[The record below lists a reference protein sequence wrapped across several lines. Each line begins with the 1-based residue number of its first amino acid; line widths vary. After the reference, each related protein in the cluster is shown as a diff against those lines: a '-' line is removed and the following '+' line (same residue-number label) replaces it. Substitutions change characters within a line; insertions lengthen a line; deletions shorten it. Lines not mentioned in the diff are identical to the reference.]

1 MKLGLSLTALSVL
14 VIALFLSLNRTP
26 SAPPDKTA
34 QSKSKITL
42 PALPA
47 HFTGKAHAQMDESP
61 SPKSNLFR
69 AYVKDGSFPKLTLE
83 QVEPYLQANHRNAES
98 LIGAFM
104 ATGDR
109 AFVHEAMQK
118 FPNDPKVAY
127 NALYFGNL
135 SPEESRQWAD
145 TFKRVAPDNSMANYA
160 SALDYM
166 KSGQPDLALQ
176 DMTAAGKGTWTDY
189 SSQFMQSSEEAYR
202 AAGYSDVDAK
212 FAAQTQLL
220 LPDLAQLKQL
230 GVQINDLAKTYQQAG
245 NATAA
250 QNALQMDIQ
259 LGQQLSAVDAQPLI
273 TTLVGFA
280 VEKIALAS
288 MDPNAP
294 FGNTGQTVQDQ
305 INQIAQQR
313 QYIKSVT
320 SQANGLVA
328 QMSDDDVFSYFQR
341 RQSSGEI
348 AAMQWALAKYPAQ

>member
-1 MKLGLSLTALSVL
+1 MKLGLPLVALLVL
-14 VIALFLSLNRTP
+14 VIALFLFLNRTP
-26 SAPPDKTA
+26 TAPPYA
-34 QSKSKITL
+34 PPAPESKITL

-47 HFTGKAHAQMDESP
+47 HFSGAAHAPVDEPP
-61 SPKSNLFR
+61 SPKSNVFR
-69 AYVKDGSFPKLTLE
+69 AYVKDDSFPKLTLE

-98 LIGAFM
+98 LLGAFM

-109 AFVHEAMQK
+109 AFVREAMQK

-145 TFKRVAPDNSMANYA
+145 TFKRVAPDNSMAGYA

-189 SSQFMQSSEEAYR
+189 SAQFMQSSEEAYR

-212 FAAQTQLL
+212 FAAGTQLL
-220 LPDLAQLKQL
+220 LPDLGQLKQL

-245 NATAA
+245 NTTAA
-250 QNALQMDIQ
+250 QNALQMDVQ
-259 LGQQLSAVDAQPLI
+259 LGQQLSAIDAQPLI
-273 TTLVGFA
+273 TTLVGYA

-313 QYIKSVT
+313 QFIKSVT
-320 SQANGLVA
+320 SQADGLVA

-341 RQSSGEI
+341 RQASGEI
-348 AAMQWALAKYPAQ
+348 AAMQWALAKYSPQ

>member
-1 MKLGLSLTALSVL
+1 MKLGLPLAALSVL
-14 VIALFLSLNRTP
+14 AIALFIFLNRTP
-26 SAPPDKTA
+26 SASPDKA
-34 QSKSKITL
+34 APPKSEITL

-47 HFTGKAHAQMDESP
+47 HFTGTAHAATDDSSP
-61 SPKSNLFR
+61 LKSNVFR

-98 LIGAFM
+98 LLGAFM

-109 AFVHEAMQK
+109 AFVREAMQK

-135 SPEESRQWAD
+135 SPEETRQWAD

-220 LPDLAQLKQL
+220 LPDLSQLKQL

-245 NATAA
+245 NTTAA

-273 TTLVGFA
+273 TTLVGMA
-280 VEKIALAS
+280 VEKIALSS

-305 INQIAQQR
+305 INQITQQR
-313 QYIKSVT
+313 QFIKSVT
-320 SQANGLVA
+320 SQAQDLIA
-328 QMSDDDVFSYFQR
+328 QMSDDDIYSYVQR
-341 RQSSGEI
+341 RQAGGEI
-348 AAMQWALAKYPAQ
+348 AAMQWALAKYTPQ